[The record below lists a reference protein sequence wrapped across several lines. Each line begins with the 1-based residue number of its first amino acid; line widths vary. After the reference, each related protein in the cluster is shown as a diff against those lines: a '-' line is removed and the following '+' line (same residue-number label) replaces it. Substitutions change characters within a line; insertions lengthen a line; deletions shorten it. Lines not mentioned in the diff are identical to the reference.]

1 MANGMAQRVFT
12 TIDAMDLDSIAGFF
26 AEDGRVV
33 FGNGDPLVGR
43 EAIVS
48 GVQGFFSTIKGLRHR
63 IVNQWSVGAETVA
76 ETEVTYRR
84 LDGKSVAIPAVSIW
98 HTRPDGLIDH
108 YRVVFDLAP
117 VYAP

>member
-1 MANGMAQRVFT
+1 MAQRVFT

-26 AEDGRVV
+26 AGNGRLV
-33 FGNGDPLVGR
+33 FGNADPLVGR

-63 IVNQWSVGAETVA
+63 IVNQWSVGAETMA
-76 ETEVTYRR
+76 ETEVTYHR
-84 LDGKSVAIPAVSIW
+84 LDGKSVTIPAVSIW
-98 HTRPDGLIDH
+98 HTGPDGLIDH
-108 YRVVFDLAP
+108 YRVFFDLAP